1 MIWLHLLI
9 RVMRPAVLLVC
20 RLVQRSFPPFLTVP
34 SPVPGA
40 AEGGAPHDPFGIVE
54 DMDKARKELSEQLS
68 QLQKTDKVV
77 DVLISKAQGQREN
90 DRLERHVA
98 ELVESQDKAQ
108 DVKHEANKMYKFNKT
123 KDGQLATAMD
133 FKNATSRV
141 RDAVNLMI
149 ADTKAVRAFLPK
161 VNKLTQ

>member
-1 MIWLHLLI
+1 
-9 RVMRPAVLLVC
+9 
-20 RLVQRSFPPFLTVP
+20 
-34 SPVPGA
+34 
-40 AEGGAPHDPFGIVE
+40 
-54 DMDKARKELSEQLS
+54 MDKARKELSEQLS
-68 QLQKTDKVV
+68 LLQKTDKLVG
-77 DVLISKAQGQREN
+77 VLLLKAQDQREN
-90 DRLERHVA
+90 YRLERAVA
-98 ELVESQDKAQ
+98 ELVQSQDKAQ
-108 DVKHEANKMYKFNKT
+108 DVQHEANKMYKFNKT